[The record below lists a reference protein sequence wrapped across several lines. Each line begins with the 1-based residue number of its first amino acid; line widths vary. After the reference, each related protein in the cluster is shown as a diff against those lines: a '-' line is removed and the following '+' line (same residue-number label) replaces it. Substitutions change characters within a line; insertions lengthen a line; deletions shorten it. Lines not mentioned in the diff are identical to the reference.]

1 MKKQFLIF
9 ALFFISTHYAVAE
22 QLATSGIQLNA
33 LYQIVQVNEQGQ
45 KISRTMTL
53 YRTENQVG
61 QYFHDKGY
69 GDWWSKNSSS
79 KIMLLRYFPKYQQ
92 SIEYQ
97 QDEIQGVKH
106 QADFWQ
112 KKNQLV
118 SLEFLSKMTVEN
130 VEKREGNIIEV
141 MSYRDKSQTIHVR
154 WIANLKLLERLDI
167 YSGNMLVSSWTLNY
181 FSTDPEQIA
190 TYTRTIQSYQSTDY
204 ADIGD
209 NESNSFLTKM
219 IHQGFTER
227 RVIIGDNSNSKEQSR
242 DHHQGH

>member
-9 ALFFISTHYAVAE
+9 TLFFISTHYAVAE
-22 QLATSGIQLNA
+22 PLATSGIQLHA
-33 LYQIVQVNEQGQ
+33 SYQIVQVNEQGQ

-97 QDEIQGVKH
+97 QDEIQGLKR

-112 KKNQLV
+112 KKTQLV
-118 SLEFLSKMTVEN
+118 SLEFLSKMTIEN
-130 VEKREGNIIEV
+130 VEKHEGNIIKV
-141 MSYRDKSQTIHVR
+141 MSYHDKGQSIYVR
-154 WIANLKLLERLDI
+154 WIANLKLLERIDI
-167 YSGNMLVSSWTLNY
+167 YSGNAMVSSWILDY
-181 FSTDPEQIA
+181 LSIDPEQVA
-190 TYTRTIQSYQSTDY
+190 TYACTIQSYQSTDY

-209 NESNSFLTKM
+209 NESNPFLAKM

-227 RVIIGDNSNSKEQSR
+227 IVVTSNDFNNKEQSNTR
-242 DHHQGH
+242 HQDH